1 VKESSVIVLAGAVV
15 VVTGGMAAAAT
26 GTLPGAAQDTASSVL
41 AKVGVTVP
49 GPDDHAAAHADS
61 RGESTDATVSGGTF
75 HGNALSLALRA
86 QHAAHVKAA
95 DEAGDEAGDDPADTT
110 EDPGDSSDDPSDGS
124 DGSDAVPQGKG
135 PAVSQLAR
143 TTTSTGAAK
152 GAEIS
157 ALASGGKSHA
167 GRQGS
172 HTPSTDASRTQAPDH
187 HASDHSRSAPAGPPS
202 PTPGAS
208 DQKRPVTVP
217 NGGAAGTAHGH

>member
-1 VKESSVIVLAGAVV
+1 MGSRNRSVKESSVIVLAGAVV

-49 GPDDHAAAHADS
+49 GPDDQAAVHADS
-61 RGESTDATVSGGTF
+61 RGQSTDAPASEGTF
-75 HGNALSLALRA
+75 HGNAVSSALRA

-95 DEAGDEAGDDPADTT
+95 GEAGDDPADAA
-110 EDPGDSSDDPSDGS
+110 EDPGDSSDDPSDGPNA
-124 DGSDAVPQGKG
+124 GSQGKG
-135 PAVSQLAR
+135 SAVSQLAR

-167 GRQGS
+167 GQQGV
-172 HTPSTDASRTQAPDH
+172 HTPSTHAPKTHAPDA
-187 HASDHSRSAPAGPPS
+187 HASDHSGSAPAGPPA

-217 NGGAAGTAHGH
+217 NGGAAGAAHGH